1 LGIFP
6 PKTAISANWKRYN
19 RLKINILYFHKS
31 KLLHFLF
38 TSWEFRFSGLPTF
51 AEKYFEY
58 GCYHNR
64 IAGIQGIGNKNQFD
78 RQIYSNLSAGRKK
91 YGRRV
96 GGQLRG
102 LHISE
107 NQRAHLAAFAYK
119 QNNQLFHTFWKIV
132 LYHWGNQA
140 DAQRKAYPQ
149 YRRMSHGFN
158 SQS

>member
-1 LGIFP
+1 
-6 PKTAISANWKRYN
+6 
-19 RLKINILYFHKS
+19 LYFHKNQ
-31 KLLHFLF
+31 LLHFLF
-38 TSWEFRFSGLPTF
+38 PSWEFRFFGLPTF

-78 RQIYSNLSAGRKK
+78 SQVYSNLSAGRKE

-102 LHISE
+102 LHIPE
-107 NQRAHLAAFAYK
+107 NQRAHLATFAYK
-119 QNNQLFHTFWKIV
+119 QDNQLFHAFWEIV

-149 YRRMSHGFN
+149 YGRISHELN